1 MSPCWQADITLQ
13 TGSKSVIRSLDHIHK
28 VKSRERNCVPESP
41 QQRPCLY
48 NTEWSGFSGLKEGQS
63 TVPHPER
70 LMKPCAVTTPWIL
83 CNYQKR
89 KMASPFQA
97 AGCHNPALCK
107 SPSTFAH
114 KWICTSPPNAA
125 QSPCVCSGI

>member
-48 NTEWSGFSGLKEGQS
+48 NTEWSGFSGLKEGQRYRNTAHRS
-63 TVPHPER
+63 HAVRPGQPKATPPHS
-70 LMKPCAVTTPWIL
+70 
-83 CNYQKR
+83 Y
-89 KMASPFQA
+89 
-97 AGCHNPALCK
+97 G
-107 SPSTFAH
+107 
-114 KWICTSPPNAA
+114 
-125 QSPCVCSGI
+125 G